1 MALSSFILWENMNQ
15 AKEVFV
21 SYCIRDKNWVDTLLE
36 FFRDKSF
43 NIQLECLNDSG
54 LETVDKDHLEI
65 PDNLVP
71 CFIILSEYYYTH
83 FNAKLNRYLD
93 HYRKQRNTTADLK
106 TLLDSGRILVIN
118 LDGIF
123 NIDNVK
129 MLNWPRG
136 TEREQHLFWKKLEK
150 YIYSLLKR
158 NSIKSILSQQV
169 QHLNRIKEQNEKN
182 EKDFNKEK
190 EALGGTVSGES
201 DSNME
206 KLPDD
211 EMLETSRKETFFSS
225 AYDPNDVRYSYKH
238 FDHVYP
244 HLLSD
249 SFNAADEDLSKDDVE
264 NLTLK
269 MEDIETIMMLN
280 TPEKPSMSKEKS
292 KNKIKN
298 YEKFS
303 TIHEQMEI
311 LGVLQEFHQKLLLK
325 IQNEKH
331 GPKKNSYKR
340 LLRRY
345 DEAIYLTLNG
355 NKDTLELQEL
365 PFLRD
370 VLQNENTFCKCC
382 CCDKF
387 FHSSRALQIHI
398 PSCVSS
404 AWKDLLHR

>member
-1 MALSSFILWENMNQ
+1 MAPSSFILWENMNQ
-15 AKEVFV
+15 AKEVLV
-21 SYCIRDKNWVDTLLE
+21 SYCVRDKDWVDTLIE
-36 FFRDKSF
+36 FLHDKSF
-43 NIQLECLNDSG
+43 NIHLECLNDSD
-54 LETVDKDHLEI
+54 LETVDKNHMEI
-65 PDNLVP
+65 PNRLVP

-83 FNAKLNRYLD
+83 FNVKLNSYLD
-93 HYRKQRNTTADLK
+93 HYRKHRNNTADLK
-106 TLLDSGRILVIN
+106 MLLDSGRILVIN

-123 NIDNVK
+123 NVDNVN
-129 MLNWPRG
+129 MLNWPRD

-150 YIYSLLKR
+150 YIYSLIKR

-169 QHLNRIKEQNEKN
+169 QHLNRIKERNEKY
-182 EKDFNKEK
+182 FNKEK
-190 EALGGTVSGES
+190 EALAETVSKES
-201 DSNME
+201 YSDMK
-206 KLPDD
+206 KLPHG

-269 MEDIETIMMLN
+269 MEDIETIMTLS
-280 TPEKPSMSKEKS
+280 TPEKPSMINE
-292 KNKIKN
+292 KIKKRIKY

-303 TIHEQMEI
+303 TVHEQMEI
-311 LGVLQEFHQKLLLK
+311 LGCLQEYHQKLLLK

-340 LLRRY
+340 LLKRY

-355 NKDTLELQEL
+355 HKDTLALQEL

-370 VLQNENTFCKCC
+370 VLQNKNMFCNCC

-404 AWKDLLHR
+404 EWKNLLQR